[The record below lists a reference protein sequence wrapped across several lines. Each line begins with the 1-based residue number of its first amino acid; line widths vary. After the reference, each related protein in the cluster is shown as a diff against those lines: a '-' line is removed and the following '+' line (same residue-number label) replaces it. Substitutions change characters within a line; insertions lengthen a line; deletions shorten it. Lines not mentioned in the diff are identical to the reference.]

1 MRTTTTPAMQ
11 ERGGGPRL
19 IAIAGLVVVVGLWLT
34 FGVLLVANP
43 HQLDTYWHTL
53 RGIWLPLQALV
64 WLLCLPWALALWVWQ
79 LAWPVAFRLLVI
91 IGLGVATIFA
101 FFPRQEQ
108 QPAA

>member
-1 MRTTTTPAMQ
+1 LPL
-11 ERGGGPRL
+11 PDL
-19 IAIAGLVVVVGLWLT
+19 SSLFGLWLT
-34 FGVLLVANP
+34 FGALLVANP
-43 HQLDTYWHTL
+43 DRLDSYWHTL
-53 RGIWLPLQALV
+53 RSVWLPRQALV